1 LKSELL
7 ISGGMS
13 FFKGVGIL
21 FSEEFELLKGLRFK
35 FSGVFSLFWGQE
47 NFFSNGFFSII
58 NSFFIEVGDYLFFLF
73 VS

>member
-1 LKSELL
+1 
-7 ISGGMS
+7 MS

-35 FSGVFSLFWGQE
+35 FSGVFSQGQE
-47 NFFSNGFFSII
+47 NFFSSGFFSII
-58 NSFFIEVGDYLFFLF
+58 NSFFIEVGDNLFFLF